1 MVDDTKVK
9 EDVLATFDTVAKA
22 YDQVP
27 FFKTSAQHLE
37 QMISLQTDAKILDVA
52 CGTGNVILQLAN
64 KFKDANFLGVDITQA
79 MLDVAIGK
87 SQALGLNNTD
97 FHCLDIEQLDKAV
110 KYDLI
115 TCSYAMFFLP
125 NPIDTLKLLVDL
137 LETDGE
143 LIFTTFTD
151 EAFSPSS
158 KILIEEL
165 QNYGIALEDKD
176 APQWKQLTSKD
187 QIQQLCERAD
197 VHAQS
202 IEIKEIRYPMN
213 VAQWWDLKMSTGYR
227 GLINELSS
235 KDFDTV
241 KESYFKKM
249 QEHTNESG
257 DVLLIADTLF
267 TKIIKV

>member
-1 MVDDTKVK
+1 MKHLCFLKFSLLYKEKIYDDKGIIVSDTKVK

-37 QMISLQTDAKILDVA
+37 QLVSLKPDAKVLDVA

-64 KFKDANFLGVDITQA
+64 KFKDANFLGVDIAQA

-87 SQALGLNNTD
+87 SQALGLNNTS
-97 FHCLDIEQLDKAV
+97 FHCHDIEQLNKAA

-115 TCSYAMFFLP
+115 TCSYALFFLP
-125 NPIDTLKLLVDL
+125 NPIDTLKLLVGL
-137 LETDGE
+137 LEVGGE

-158 KILIEEL
+158 QILIAEL

-176 APQWKQLTSKD
+176 APEWKQLTSKE
-187 QIQQLCERAD
+187 QIQQLCE
-197 VHAQS
+197 
-202 IEIKEIRYPMN
+202 K
-213 VAQWWDLKMSTGYR
+213 L
-227 GLINELSS
+227 
-235 KDFDTV
+235 
-241 KESYFKKM
+241 
-249 QEHTNESG
+249 
-257 DVLLIADTLF
+257 VLRRRVLR
-267 TKIIKV
+267 